1 MLVRQSA
8 QRLAPASRLGLG
20 LAARAPA
27 KRFLSSTPL
36 LRNAEKPSAYRE
48 SVSICPGRELL
59 RSFECLSRYMRA
71 CFEYKDGLTSG
82 QMSKYKTFMG
92 PFGKVFLGAILTYQI
107 IYWSWLKLEMD
118 ESKLEKNEEMAGL
131 EKKARELAA
140 AQK

>member
-8 QRLAPASRLGLG
+8 QRLAPTSRLGLG
-20 LAARAPA
+20 LATRVPT
-27 KRFLSSTPL
+27 KRFLSSTPF

-48 SVSICPGRELL
+48 S
-59 RSFECLSRYMRA
+59 
-71 CFEYKDGLTSG
+71 
-82 QMSKYKTFMG
+82 MSKYKTFMG
-92 PFGKVFLGAILTYQI
+92 PFGKVFLGAVLTYQI